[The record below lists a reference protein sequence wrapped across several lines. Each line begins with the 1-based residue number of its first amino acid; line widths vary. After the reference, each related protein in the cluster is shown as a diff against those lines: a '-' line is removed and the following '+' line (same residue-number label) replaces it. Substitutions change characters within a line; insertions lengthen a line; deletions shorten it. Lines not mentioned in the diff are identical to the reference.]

1 MDRAVGDGMGMRWVA
16 RAAECEKR
24 EEYAQAIS
32 KYRHAIQCLGSGGPA
47 VKEIE
52 AKIVRLQQ
60 RQRMQTT
67 TQPQLQQAF
76 QGIPSSLQPPPV
88 ASTPLPNVSWDD
100 VAGLQAVKMQL
111 RVAVELPRS
120 QPQLFTSAKPGGISV
135 LLYGPPGT
143 GKVGT
148 TSHP

>member
-1 MDRAVGDGMGMRWVA
+1 MDRAVGEGMGMRWVA
-16 RAAECEKR
+16 RAADCERR

-32 KYRHAIQCLGSGGPA
+32 KYRHAVNCLGSGPV

-67 TQPQLQQAF
+67 MQPQLQQAF
-76 QGIPSSLQPPPV
+76 QGTPSSLQPSPV
-88 ASTPLPNVSWDD
+88 VSTPLPNVSWDD

-120 QPQLFTSAKPGGISV
+120 QPQLFASARPRGISV

-143 GKVGT
+143 GKVRNDI
-148 TSHP
+148 SP